1 MNDLYVK
8 TTLDYT
14 TSLEPR
20 HINKNI
26 DNVLLNQ
33 IKNEV
38 EGKCIKEGYVKLNSV
53 KIVSRSLGEVLLS
66 HFNGNVIYHV
76 KYSAEICNPLEGAV
90 IKARVVNKN
99 KMGILANG
107 DIDDPESL
115 KILLAKQHHMDNE
128 NFDNKNVNDSVL
140 VKILGKRFEFGQ
152 NFITIIGVL
161 IEESEIK
168 EDLGTIYFSN
178 NSKEYS
184 YLSPYEKGMP
194 FIYDNRNF
202 KTIQHAFESQKSKD
216 KDFKDLFTLGTDK
229 YIGDSGSKAK
239 QFGSDKKMKELKY
252 EKDESFEENKTEIL
266 KDVISKF
273 YEKNND
279 LLTKLKDTGNVS
291 LVYKGIRV
299 DTFMGMNMKKNGENV
314 FGKLLMEL
322 RDS

>member
-20 HINKNI
+20 YINKNI
-26 DNVLLNQ
+26 DNVLVNQ

-76 KYSAEICNPLEGAV
+76 KYSAEICNPLEGAI
-90 IKARVVNKN
+90 IKARVINKN

-107 DIDDPESL
+107 DIDDSESL
-115 KILLAKQHHMDNE
+115 KILLAKQHHMENE
-128 NFDNKNVNDSVL
+128 NFDNKNINDSVL
-140 VKILGKRFEFGQ
+140 VKILGKRFEYGQ
-152 NFITIIGVL
+152 NYITIIGVL
-161 IEESEIK
+161 LEDSDVK
-168 EDLGTIYFSN
+168 ENLGTIYFSN
-178 NSKEYS
+178 NSKQYS
-184 YLSPYEKGMP
+184 YLSPYEKAIP
-194 FIYDNRNF
+194 FVYENRNY
-202 KTIQHAFESQKSKD
+202 KTIQHAFESQKSTD
-216 KDFKDLFTLGTDK
+216 EDFKDLFTLGTET

-239 QFGSDKKMKELKY
+239 QFGSNKKMKELSFVI
-252 EKDESFEENKTEIL
+252 DESFEENKREIL
-266 KDVISKF
+266 KDVVYKF
-273 YEKNND
+273 YEKNNE
-279 LLTKLKDTGNVS
+279 LLTKLKDTGNVP

-314 FGKLLMEL
+314 FGQLLMEL